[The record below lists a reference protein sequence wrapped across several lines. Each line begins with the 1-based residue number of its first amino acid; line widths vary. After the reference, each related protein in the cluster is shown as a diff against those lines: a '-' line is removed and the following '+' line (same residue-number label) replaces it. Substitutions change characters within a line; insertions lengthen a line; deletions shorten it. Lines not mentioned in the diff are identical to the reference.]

1 MLDTPPLQHSTP
13 MTNRALLQHLSNP
26 FRRSGTES
34 PGSAVQL
41 EVRPGP
47 EAELS
52 ILDPFHAGR
61 WVERLWILRDR
72 IREGADGWQNPR
84 HLPWESAD
92 PKSGPVRFE
101 AVGLDSRRNLSCSN
115 KEFVGEIL
123 KQFTRSQASA
133 FGCTF
138 AASTWMYLDEP
149 SKAREWLR
157 RALDMDPGYVPAY
170 VVRAMVS
177 YYMETGPGDSMA
189 DVDKALS
196 LKSDYVPALM
206 VNALHGPREDSTEP
220 FENFLDKALNINP
233 RYVDGLVLSSGTMM
247 QSGLDPFAVDLLNE
261 ALEIDPAHAEAYCLR
276 AKIRSAWFQWQEA
289 LDDLTTAL
297 NLAPSHMDT
306 RLNKATC
313 HWMLSQY
320 DEAEAEASR
329 GVNQHPGQAPLL
341 LLRANIRADLARY
354 DDAAAD
360 FDAAIR
366 IDPDNPMAYAQRGTL
381 RHQVERFDLS
391 LEDYDRALAL
401 EPNFAPAHA
410 GRGLALLEL
419 ERFPEAQDSA
429 KAILAIDNED
439 HNGWYIRGR
448 VHIAMGRYKRAIPD
462 LNRVLQQAPN
472 HVEARCYRGLAK
484 EKAGNRKGAR
494 KDYARAYRTAMEFG
508 SREAADLVIKLFPDL
523 HQHKEGQ

>member
-1 MLDTPPLQHSTP
+1 
-13 MTNRALLQHLSNP
+13 MTNRAPLQHLSNL
-26 FRRSGTES
+26 FRPSDAAS
-34 PGSAVQL
+34 SGSAVQL

-72 IREGADGWQNPR
+72 IRDGVDGWQNPR

-101 AVGLDSRRNLSCSN
+101 AVGLDSRRNRSCSN

-138 AASTWMYLDEP
+138 AASTWMYLEEP
-149 SKAREWLR
+149 SKVREWLR
-157 RALDMDPGYVPAY
+157 RALDLDPGYVPAY

-177 YYMETGPGDSMA
+177 YTETGPGDGMA
-189 DVDKALS
+189 DVNKALA
-196 LKSDYVPALM
+196 LKPDYVPAL
-206 VNALHGPREDSTEP
+206 VANAIQGLHEDNEDSTEP
-220 FENFLDKALNINP
+220 FEVSIDQALDINP
-233 RYVDGLVLSSGTMM
+233 RYVDGLVLRSGAMM
-247 QSGLDPFAVDLLNE
+247 RSGFDPFALDLLQV
-261 ALEIDPAHAEAYCLR
+261 ALDIDPAHAEAYRLR
-276 AKIRSAWFQWQEA
+276 AEIRSARFQWQEA
-289 LDDLTTAL
+289 LDDLTKAL
-297 NLAPSHMDT
+297 HLAPSHMDA
-306 RLNKATC
+306 RLNKVTC
-313 HWMLSQY
+313 HWMLNQH

-329 GVNQHPGQAPLL
+329 GINQDPGQAPLL
-341 LLRANIRADLARY
+341 LLRASVRADLARY

-366 IDPDNPMAYAQRGTL
+366 IDPDSPAAYVQRGTL
-381 RHQVERFDLS
+381 RHQVEDFDRA
-391 LEDYDRALAL
+391 LEDYDRTLAL
-401 EPNFAPAHA
+401 EPNFDLAHA

-419 ERFPEAQDSA
+419 ERFPEALDSA

-439 HNGWYIRGR
+439 PYGWYIRGR
-448 VHIAMGRYKRAIPD
+448 VHIAMGRYKRAILD
-462 LNRVLQQAPN
+462 LNRVLSQDPD

-508 SREAADLVIKLFPDL
+508 SRQGADLVIKLFPDL